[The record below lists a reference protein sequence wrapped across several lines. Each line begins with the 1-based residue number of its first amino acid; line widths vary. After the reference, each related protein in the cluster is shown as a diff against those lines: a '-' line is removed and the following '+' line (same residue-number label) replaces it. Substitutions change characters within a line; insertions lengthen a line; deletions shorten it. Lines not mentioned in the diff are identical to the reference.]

1 MEEKKGITIYSD
13 GTISCSDLEFG
24 EVMTEALGNLHLQ
37 VLIAAAT
44 ETFLF
49 KKDPVAWLLRD
60 PKNNMEILKKTMKE
74 AANIKE

>member
-13 GTISCSDLEFG
+13 GTISCSELEFG
-24 EVMTEALGNLHLQ
+24 QVMTEALENMRLR

-60 PKNNMEILKKTMKE
+60 PKNNMEILKKTMHMS
-74 AANIKE
+74 ANTEE

>member
-1 MEEKKGITIYSD
+1 MEEKKGVTIYSD
-13 GTISCSDLEFG
+13 GTISCSELEFG
-24 EVMTEALGNLHLQ
+24 QVMTEALENMRLR

-60 PKNNMEILKKTMKE
+60 PKNNMEILKKTMHM
-74 AANIKE
+74 AANTEE